1 MKSPMFIIR
10 ALMVV
15 LSTIWWGSLSLIL
28 SFSDDTGRKQIG
40 MARRWARSLLT
51 IGGVKVTVEGL
62 EKIRPDGSYVIA
74 SNHLSYMDTP
84 VVLANIPVQFRFL
97 AKRGLFQIPFLGT
110 HLARAGHIPVP
121 RDDPRAAVKT
131 MMRRKFGRIIGI
143 TSVVGVTG
151 NPGQAN
157 YAASKAGMIGFT
169 KALAAEVAS
178 RNITA
183 NSIAPGFI
191 SSAMTDGLPET
202 QKEMLLKNIPA
213 GRLGEG
219 ADVAA
224 AAVFL
229 ASEEAAYITGQT
241 LHVNG
246 GMAMI

>member
-131 MMRRKFGRIIGI
+131 MS
-143 TSVVGVTG
+143 T
-151 NPGQAN
+151 
-157 YAASKAGMIGFT
+157 
-169 KALAAEVAS
+169 AAEMI
-178 RNITA
+178 RTR
-183 NSIAPGFI
+183 GI
-191 SSAMTDGLPET
+191 SMLVFPEGGRSHDGVLRPF
-202 QKEMLLKNIPA
+202 KE
-213 GRLGEG
+213 G
-219 ADVAA
+219 
-224 AAVFL
+224 
-229 ASEEAAYITGQT
+229 AAYIGIKSGAPIVPAVLIGTREVLPFGSGKIRPGRVT
-241 LHVNG
+241 LRIGDPIDTSALTLKDRGDVTSNIREQIVR
-246 GMAMI
+246 MLDVPRV